1 MTQEIDQYLYACM
14 ESLDWEKLSGQEAS
28 ENIYTSADYTAAQ
41 TLLNMNPLNTQY
53 STTWQAE

>member
-1 MTQEIDQYLYACM
+1 MTQETDQYHYACM
-14 ESLDWEKLSGQEAS
+14 ESLDWEKLYGQEAL
-28 ENIYTSADYTAAQ
+28 ENTYTSADYTAAQ